1 MIVNDCLSLF
11 FLKKKK
17 KIELFKTILFQSYTL
32 FQILMQI
39 LSLA

>member
-11 FLKKKK
+11 FSKKK
-17 KIELFKTILFQSYTL
+17 KIDLFKTILFQSYTL